1 MEIRKQSLFTRLS
14 KATSRTVGRPVT
26 FAIAVLL
33 VAAWAITGPLFDFS
47 NAWQLTINTVTTI
60 VTFLM
65 VFLIHATQNRDS
77 EAIQIKVDEIIRCLD
92 DADNSVLNLEELDEE
107 DLVEMRENY
116 LKLAD
121 RAHDALTNKGK
132 HTTSTH
138 PKAEVRPLKKGR
150 RNK

>member
-1 MEIRKQSLFTRLS
+1 MEIHKQSLFTRLS
-14 KATSRTVGRPVT
+14 KITSRTVGRPVT

-47 NAWQLTINTVTTI
+47 NAWQLTINTLTTI

-107 DLVEMRENY
+107 DLIEMRENY

-121 RAHDALTNKGK
+121 RAHNALTSKGK
-132 HTTSTH
+132 HTTNTH